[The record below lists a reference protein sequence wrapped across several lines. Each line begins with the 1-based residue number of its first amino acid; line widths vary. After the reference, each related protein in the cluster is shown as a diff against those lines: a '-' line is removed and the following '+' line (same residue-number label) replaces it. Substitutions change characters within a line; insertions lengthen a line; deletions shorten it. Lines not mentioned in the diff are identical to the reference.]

1 MTDQPPPGAPP
12 PAPIS
17 PPSQVQ
23 PPLWPQPS
31 SPPASAPPIGEIEW
45 KRPHPYTLLIEFV
58 SSVRDLIFP
67 IVFILASGGS
77 GDALATE
84 ALPALALLAP
94 VGFAMARYF
103 TTRYALTEEAL
114 LHNYGVLRRNKQ
126 VLPRRNIQ
134 NLSTS
139 AGLIARATGL
149 MELTVSDASKGGD
162 ISLRLLSVEDA
173 EGLMTLLRRD
183 AMESSAAVSD
193 VPPNSGQMPG
203 MAAPSGASAF
213 VADPIHTLD
222 LIDLVKLRAVTSSG
236 LVGSVMVVLIVVVV
250 AISVPDATR
259 EVTDEMSWSS
269 AIFILGPIA
278 AGLFAAA
285 SPVLALGGFRLW
297 SDPDRLRIKTGLLT
311 EVQVNARRER
321 LQLIEV
327 NRHLLAQKLGLEAIR
342 FETADVEGDNANV
355 NYLAPAVARDSWPR
369 FAADALG
376 NVELSETNLNRVS
389 PLTERRS
396 LVRFTLGGIPL
407 VGAFGALLI
416 AAPAGNRGPVVALLA
431 LVLVFYVA
439 TAVFYSKRRAKRLGW
454 AVGAEQF
461 LFRTGVIAERLI
473 LVRKEK
479 LQVLRLHQS
488 FFQRRLGLASV
499 QVGTAGMGLLG
510 VVTLPD
516 LELHTASELMHH
528 LAVASAETP
537 LARTL

>member
-1 MTDQPPPGAPP
+1 
-12 PAPIS
+12 
-17 PPSQVQ
+17 
-23 PPLWPQPS
+23 
-31 SPPASAPPIGEIEW
+31 
-45 KRPHPYTLLIEFV
+45 V

-84 ALPALALLAP
+84 VLPALALLAP

-103 TTRYALTEEAL
+103 TTRYALTEDAL

-149 MELTVSDASKGGD
+149 MELTVSDASQGGD
-162 ISLRLLSVEDA
+162 INLRLLSVEDA

-183 AMESSAAVSD
+183 TAESSVPVSESAPGSD
-193 VPPNSGQMPG
+193 PTVAG
-203 MAAPSGASAF
+203 MAAPSGADAF

-236 LVGSVMVVLIVVVV
+236 PIGSVIAVLIVVVV
-250 AISVPDATR
+250 ALSVPDATR

-269 AIFILGPIA
+269 GIFIIGPIA
-278 AGLFAAA
+278 AGFLAAA
-285 SPVLALGGFRLW
+285 TPVLALGGFRLW

-327 NRHLLAQKLGLEAIR
+327 NRHLLAQRLGLEAIR
-342 FETADVEGDNANV
+342 FETADVEGGNASV
-355 NYLAPAVARDSWPR
+355 NYLAPAVAKDSWPR
-369 FAADALG
+369 FASDALG
-376 NVELSETNLNRVS
+376 EVELSEADLNRVS
-389 PLTERRS
+389 PLTQRRS
-396 LVRFTLGGIPL
+396 LVRFA
-407 VGAFGALLI
+407 VGAVPIIFAAAALIIIAPDDNRLILQVAFSAMLAGYI
-416 AAPAGNRGPVVALLA
+416 AAAMW
-431 LVLVFYVA
+431 
-439 TAVFYSKRRAKRLGW
+439 YSRKRAERLGW

-461 LFRTGVIAERLI
+461 LFRNGVIGERLI

-488 FFQRRLGLASV
+488 YFQRRLGLASV
-499 QVGTAGMGLLG
+499 EVGTAGMGLLG
-510 VVTLPD
+510 LVTLPD
-516 LELHTASELMHH
+516 LELDTASELMHH
-528 LAVASAETP
+528 LAVASAQTP